1 MPMHDRSYTSVPT
14 IGALARVAEYAATP
28 DVAAG
33 VIARFS
39 RRLASPAAVLL
50 LCAVSAA
57 FFWKVILLHQV
68 LLPADILYSHDPL
81 WGPLAPRPVPLP
93 VNPLDSDALTEF
105 YPWTALAANAL
116 HHGIVPLWN
125 PYAFAGTPFLGAM
138 QTAVFYPINLILEWV
153 LSPADVLGVRA
164 AVHLA
169 VTLVG
174 TFFFARR
181 LALSRPAALLA
192 ALSFGLG
199 LPYMVWLEHP
209 MSSAIA
215 WLPWLLLAVDYVITA
230 RRRVWPALGLA
241 AVVALE
247 LLAGHGE
254 STAHALMLCV
264 AYALWRVARS
274 WRDNRRVGAV
284 VGPLALLAGASALG
298 TAIAAAHLLPSLAQ
312 ISASEASADRTLAL
326 GGASLPLLGD
336 PTQWKTL
343 VLALIPDFFGNP
355 TWHMGGSPLVDGGYN
370 ELALYDGSIPLVLA
384 VIALWRH
391 RTASTLFFG
400 AVALIALG
408 MALRLPLAALL
419 DALPVLRV
427 AQNGRL
433 RVEYAFALAVL
444 AGYGLDALVQTA
456 MRRGTWRLVWLWL
469 LGLGVCAAAGIALL
483 LPAQRGAHDLPLGTV
498 AEAALPV
505 VWLALFAV
513 ALWLYRAGR
522 LNGAVLRALAPALCA
537 VDLFTLGV
545 GYHATVPL
553 DTVTAT
559 PPAVQA
565 IGGDHSLYRVVGL
578 GTALWPSLSSLYGL
592 QDVRGYDPAYAAAYE
607 QYFAASFGKGGMRL
621 ALAAA
626 GPSPAGGRALD
637 LMNVKYIFSA
647 CAVRLNARYY
657 QRVYGDG
664 SGCVYRNRSVMPR
677 AFVVH
682 DVRWAAPAHA
692 TALLGSGAVDPR
704 MTALLDPATI
714 PSPPTHADWSLRS
727 AEPTAQPCGLVS
739 LRCAPTAQPALPN
752 RGRGETIP
760 SPSIPLSTS
769 GRVKVTSS
777 TVVTYYGLNDVD
789 VTVRDSAPG
798 VLVLGDTYAP
808 GWRARIDGRP
818 ATLAR
823 TDAVFRAVP
832 VPAGTHRVSFTYEP
846 RAFTVGVRISLIAL
860 ALWGMLL
867 ALALGWSVMSGIYL
881 ARYSEEH

>member
-14 IGALARVAEYAATP
+14 IGALARGAEYAAAP

-33 VIARFS
+33 AIARFA

-81 WGPLAPRPVPLP
+81 WGPLTPHPVPLP

-116 HHGIVPLWN
+116 HHGIVALWN

-209 MSSAIA
+209 MSGAIA
-215 WLPWLLLAVDYVITA
+215 WLPWLLLAIDYVVTA
-230 RRRVWPALGLA
+230 RRRLWPALGLV

-254 STAHALMLCV
+254 STAHALLLCV
-264 AYALWRVARS
+264 AYALFRVVRS
-274 WRDNRRVGAV
+274 WRDERRMGTVAGS
-284 VGPLALLAGASALG
+284 LALLAGASALG
-298 TAIAAAHLLPSLAQ
+298 TAIAAAHLLPSLTQ
-312 ISASEASADRTLAL
+312 ISVSEASADRTLAL
-326 GGASLPLLGD
+326 GGAGLPLLGD

-343 VLALIPDFFGNP
+343 VLALVPDFFGNP
-355 TWHMGGSPLVDGGYN
+355 TWHMGAPPLVDRGYN
-370 ELALYDGSIPLVLA
+370 ELALYVGAIPLVLA
-384 VIALWRH
+384 VLALWRR
-391 RTASTLFFG
+391 RTAPTIFFG
-400 AVALIALG
+400 AVALVALG
-408 MALRLPLAALL
+408 MALRLPFFALL

-433 RVEYAFALAVL
+433 RVEYAFAVAVL
-444 AGYGLDALVQTA
+444 AGYGLDALVQTGP
-456 MRRGTWRLVWLWL
+456 RRGTWRLVWLWL
-469 LGLGVCAAAGIALL
+469 LGLGGCAGAGIALL
-483 LPAQRGAHDLPLGTV
+483 LSTHALPVATV
-498 AEAALPV
+498 AQAALPV
-505 VWLALFAV
+505 VWVALFTI
-513 ALWLYRAGR
+513 ALWMYRAGH
-522 LNGAVLRALAPALCA
+522 LNGAALRVLTPALCA
-537 VDLFTLGV
+537 VDLFALGV

-565 IGGDHSLYRVVGL
+565 IQGDHSLYRVVGL

-607 QYFAASFGKGGMRL
+607 QYFAASFDEGGMRL

-626 GPSPAGGRALD
+626 GPSPAGARALN

-657 QRVYGDG
+657 QRVYSDG
-664 SGCVYRNRSVMPR
+664 SGCVYRNLSVMPR

-682 DVRWAAPAHA
+682 DVRWAVPAHA
-692 TALLGSGAVDPR
+692 AALLGAGAIDPR
-704 MTALLDPATI
+704 TTALLDPATV
-714 PSPPTHADWSLRS
+714 PSPLPHADWSLGS
-727 AEPTAQPCGLVS
+727 AEPRPRGD
-739 LRCAPTAQPALPN
+739 PEPALPN
-752 RGRGETIP
+752 RGRG
-760 SPSIPLSTS
+760 
-769 GRVKVTSS
+769 GRGEGEGIVASS
-777 TVVTYYGLNDVD
+777 AVVTYYGLNDVD
-789 VTVRDSAPG
+789 VTVQGSAPG
-798 VLVLGDTYAP
+798 VLVLGDTYAS
-808 GWRARIDGRP
+808 GWRARVDGRP

-823 TDAVFRAVP
+823 ADAVFRAVP

-846 RAFTVGVRISLIAL
+846 RAFTVGARVSLSAL
-860 ALWGMLL
+860 ALWGALL
-867 ALALGWSVMSGIYL
+867 VLALGWSAMTPVSRRQL
-881 ARYSEEH
+881 SS

>member
-1 MPMHDRSYTSVPT
+1 MMPMHDRSYTSVPT
-14 IGALARVAEYAATP
+14 IGALARVADHSATP

-33 VIARFS
+33 VIARVA

-50 LCAVSAA
+50 LCALSAA

-68 LLPADILYSHDPL
+68 LLPADILYLHDPL
-81 WGPLAPRPVPLP
+81 WGPLAPHPVPLP

-105 YPWTALAANAL
+105 YPWTALAADAL

-138 QTAVFYPINLILEWV
+138 QTAVFYPVNLILEWV

-169 VTLVG
+169 VTLTG

-199 LPYMVWLEHP
+199 LPYVVWLEHP
-209 MSSAIA
+209 MSGAIA
-215 WLPWLLLAVDYVITA
+215 WLPWLLLAIDYVIMA
-230 RRRVWPALGLA
+230 RRRLWPALGLA

-254 STAHALMLCV
+254 STAHALLLCV
-264 AYALWRVARS
+264 AYALFRVMRS
-274 WRDNRRVGAV
+274 WHDERRMGTV
-284 VGPLALLAGASALG
+284 VGSLALLAGASALG

-312 ISASEASADRTLAL
+312 ISVSEASTDRTLAL
-326 GGASLPLLGD
+326 GGAGLPLLGD

-343 VLALIPDFFGNP
+343 VLALVPDFFGNP
-355 TWHMGGSPLVDGGYN
+355 TWRMGGPPLVDRGYN
-370 ELALYDGSIPLVLA
+370 ELALYVGSIPLVLA
-384 VIALWRH
+384 VIALWRR
-391 RTASTLFFG
+391 RTASTIFFG
-400 AVALIALG
+400 VVALVALG
-408 MALRLPLAALL
+408 TALRLPLFALL

-433 RVEYAFALAVL
+433 RVEYAFAVAVL

-456 MRRGTWRLVWLWL
+456 LRRGTWRLVWLWL
-469 LGLGVCAAAGIALL
+469 LGLGGCAAVGIALL
-483 LPAQRGAHDLPLGTV
+483 LSAQRGAHALPLETV
-498 AEAALPV
+498 AQVALPV

-513 ALWLYRAGR
+513 ALWAYRAGY
-522 LNGAVLRALAPALCA
+522 LDGAALRVLAPALCA
-537 VDLFTLGV
+537 IDLFALGV
-545 GYHATVPL
+545 GYHATVPRDML
-553 DTVTAT
+553 AAT
-559 PPAVQA
+559 PPAVRA
-565 IGGDHSLYRVVGL
+565 IQGDHSLYRVVGL

-607 QYFAASFGKGGMRL
+607 QYFATSFGKDGMRL
-621 ALAAA
+621 ALDAA
-626 GPSPAGGRALD
+626 GPSPASARALN

-657 QRVYGDG
+657 QRVYSDG

-682 DVRWAAPAHA
+682 DVRWAVPARA

-704 MTALLDPATI
+704 ATVLLDPVTVPSPLASLPNRER
-714 PSPPTHADWSLRS
+714 PSPP
-727 AEPTAQPCGLVS
+727 
-739 LRCAPTAQPALPN
+739 APLPN
-752 RGRGETIP
+752 RGRGETV
-760 SPSIPLSTS
+760 SSA
-769 GRVKVTSS
+769 VVTS
-777 TVVTYYGLNDVD
+777 YGLNDVD
-789 VTVRDSAPG
+789 VAVQGSTSG

-808 GWRARIDGRP
+808 GWRARVDGRP

-823 TDAVFRAVP
+823 ADAVFRAVP
-832 VPAGTHRVSFTYEP
+832 VPAGAHRVSFTYQP
-846 RAFTVGVRISLIAL
+846 RAFTVGARISLIAL
-860 ALWGMLL
+860 ALWGALL
-867 ALALGWSVMSGIYL
+867 ALALGWSVMTRVFRRPLS
-881 ARYSEEH
+881 S

>member
-1 MPMHDRSYTSVPT
+1 MPMHNRSYTSVPT
-14 IGALARVAEYAATP
+14 IGALARVADHSAAP

-33 VIARFS
+33 VVARFA
-39 RRLASPAAVLL
+39 RRLASPTAVLL
-50 LCAVSAA
+50 LCGLSAA

-105 YPWTALAANAL
+105 YPWTALAAAAL

-138 QTAVFYPINLILEWV
+138 QTAVLYPLNLILEWV

-169 VTLVG
+169 VTLTG

-181 LALSRPAALLA
+181 LALSRPAALLT

-209 MSSAIA
+209 MSGAIA

-230 RRRVWPALGLA
+230 RRRLWPALGLT

-254 STAHALMLCV
+254 STAHALLLCA
-264 AYALWRVARS
+264 AYALFRIARS
-274 WRDNRRVGAV
+274 WRDDRRVGAV
-284 VGPLALLAGASALG
+284 VGSLALLTGACALG

-326 GGASLPLLGD
+326 GGAGPALLGD

-343 VLALIPDFFGNP
+343 ALALVPDFFGNP
-355 TWHMGGSPLVDGGYN
+355 TWRLGGPPLVDGGYN
-370 ELALYDGSIPLVLA
+370 ELALYAGAIPLVLA
-384 VIALWRH
+384 VLALWRR
-391 RTASTLFFG
+391 RTALTVFFG
-400 AVALIALG
+400 AVALVALG
-408 MALRLPLAALL
+408 MALRLPLFALL

-433 RVEYAFALAVL
+433 RVEYAFAVAVL
-444 AGYGLDALVQTA
+444 AGYGLDALVQA
-456 MRRGTWRLVWLWL
+456 DMRRGTWRLVWLWL
-469 LGLGVCAAAGIALL
+469 LGLGGCAAAGIALL
-483 LPAQRGAHDLPLGTV
+483 LSTYALPVATV
-498 AEAALPV
+498 AQVGLPV

-513 ALWLYRAGR
+513 ALWMYRAGR
-522 LNGAVLRALAPALCA
+522 LNGAALRALAPALCV
-537 VDLFTLGV
+537 VDLFTLGI
-545 GYHATVPL
+545 GYHATVPR

-565 IGGDHSLYRVVGL
+565 IQGDHSLYRVVGL

-626 GPSPAGGRALD
+626 GPSPAGARALD

-657 QRVYGDG
+657 QRVYSDG
-664 SGCVYRNRSVMPR
+664 SGCVYRNRSAMPR

-682 DVRWAAPAHA
+682 DNDVRWAAPARA
-692 TALLGSGAVDPR
+692 AALLGSGAVDPR
-704 MTALLDPATI
+704 TTVLLDPATV
-714 PSPPTHADWSLRS
+714 PSPPIPL
-727 AEPTAQPCGLVS
+727 PT
-739 LRCAPTAQPALPN
+739 
-752 RGRGETIP
+752 RGRGEAV
-760 SPSIPLSTS
+760 SSA
-769 GRVKVTSS
+769 VVTS
-777 TVVTYYGLNDVD
+777 YGLNDVD
-789 VTVRDSAPG
+789 VAVQGSAPG
-798 VLVLGDTYAP
+798 MLVLGDTYAP
-808 GWRARIDGRP
+808 GWRARVDGRP

-823 TDAVFRAVP
+823 ADAVFRAVP
-832 VPAGTHRVSFTYEP
+832 VPAGAHRVSFTYQP
-846 RAFTVGVRISLIAL
+846 RAFTIGARVSLSAL
-860 ALWGMLL
+860 ALWGALL
-867 ALALGWSVMSGIYL
+867 VLALGRSAM
-881 ARYSEEH
+881 ARVFCRQPTRLS